1 MIKYNHP
8 DGATEIDPNE
18 SEGLIP
24 KHITTQGQLNE
35 WEQNNIIAAEK
46 WAFLKNKSDVLT
58 IEFTKKLHKKMFDLT
73 WKWAGD
79 FRRSNKNLGVVWPM
93 INMELGKLL
102 EEVNY
107 QLINNVYPIR
117 EIATR
122 FHHKLVAIHCFANG
136 NGRHA
141 RLAADIL
148 LVSLGDKRF
157 SWGKGDLYNANNARK
172 IYINSLRKADNYD
185 CTDLLN
191 FVDS

>member
-185 CTDLLN
+185 YTDLLN

>member
-1 MIKYNHP
+1 
-8 DGATEIDPNE
+8 
-18 SEGLIP
+18 
-24 KHITTQGQLNE
+24 
-35 WEQNNIIAAEK
+35 
-46 WAFLKNKSDVLT
+46 
-58 IEFTKKLHKKMFDLT
+58 MFDLT

-141 RLAADIL
+141 RIAADIL

-157 SWGKGDLYNANNARK
+157 SWGKGDLYNANNVRK

-185 CTDLLN
+185 YTDLLN

>member
-157 SWGKGDLYNANNARK
+157 SWGKGDLYNANNVRK

-185 CTDLLN
+185 YTDLLN